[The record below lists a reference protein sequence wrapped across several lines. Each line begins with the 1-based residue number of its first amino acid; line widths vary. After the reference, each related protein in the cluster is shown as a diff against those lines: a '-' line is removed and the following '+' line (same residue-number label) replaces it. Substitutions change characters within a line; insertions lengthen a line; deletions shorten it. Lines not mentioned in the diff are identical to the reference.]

1 MEKAMRIAVVGTGY
15 VGLVSGACLAELG
28 FETWCIDKDAAK
40 IANLKRGVM
49 PIFEAN
55 LEDVVVSNH
64 QSGRLHFT
72 PALAEAVPQAD
83 VVILAVGT
91 PDNSAGSAHLDAV
104 FSAGRV
110 VPDHHHAAT
119 RAVTKP

>member
-40 IANLKRGVM
+40 IAHLKRGVM

-55 LEDVVVSNH
+55 LEDVVVSNP
-64 QSGRLHFT
+64 QIGPLHFT
-72 PALAEAVPQAD
+72 TAMAAD
-83 VVILAVGT
+83 VRLGRASGRGT
-91 PDNSAGSAHLDAV
+91 VCQNVL
-104 FSAGRV
+104 FRC
-110 VPDHHHAAT
+110 VP
-119 RAVTKP
+119 VPFKKN

>member
-64 QSGRLHFT
+64 QSGRLRSEEHT
-72 PALAEAVPQAD
+72 SELQSLMR
-83 VVILAVGT
+83 I
-91 PDNSAGSAHLDAV
+91 SYAV
-104 FSAGRV
+104 FCLKKKKK
-110 VPDHHHAAT
+110 
-119 RAVTKP
+119 TKITITQQEH

>member
-64 QSGRLHFT
+64 QRGRLHFT
-72 PALAEAVPQAD
+72 TAMAEAVPQARSEERRVGQE
-83 VVILAVGT
+83 VVRMCRSRVS
-91 PDNSAGSAHLDAV
+91 PDQ
-104 FSAGRV
+104 
-110 VPDHHHAAT
+110 
-119 RAVTKP
+119 

>member
-1 MEKAMRIAVVGTGY
+1 
-15 VGLVSGACLAELG
+15 
-28 FETWCIDKDAAK
+28 
-40 IANLKRGVM
+40 M

-72 PALAEAVPQAD
+72 TAMAEAVPQAD

-91 PDNSAGSAHLDAV
+91 PDNSDGSVNLDAV
-104 FSAGRV
+104 FAAGRLVAVHLEVSTV
-110 VPDHHHAAT
+110 VVTKSTVPVGTYRALYRT
-119 RAVTKP
+119 MRAVNTGIGRAHV

>member
-1 MEKAMRIAVVGTGY
+1 MRISDWSSDVFSSDL
-15 VGLVSGACLAELG
+15 GLVSGACLAELG

-40 IANLKRGVM
+40 IANLKRCVM
-49 PIFEAN
+49 SIFEAN

-72 PALAEAVPQAD
+72 TAMAEAVPQAD

-91 PDNSAGSAHLDAV
+91 PDNSDGSVNLDAV
-104 FSAGRV
+104 FAAGRLV
-110 VPDHHHAAT
+110 AEHLEEIG
-119 RAVTKP
+119 RAHV

>member
-55 LEDVVVSNH
+55 LEDVVVSNP

-72 PALAEAVPQAD
+72 TAMAQAVPKAH
-83 VVILAVGT
+83 VVLLAGRP
-91 PDNSAGSAHLDAV
+91 PDTCAGSVHLDTLL
-104 FSAGRV
+104 
-110 VPDHHHAAT
+110 AAHP
-119 RAVTKP
+119 RGPKP